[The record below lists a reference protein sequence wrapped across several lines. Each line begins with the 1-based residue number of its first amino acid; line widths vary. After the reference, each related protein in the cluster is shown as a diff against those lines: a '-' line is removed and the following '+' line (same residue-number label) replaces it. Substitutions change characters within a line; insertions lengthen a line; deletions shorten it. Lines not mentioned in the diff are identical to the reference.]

1 VKTKT
6 LLTTALAYQ
15 RAGLSVIPCRRVSK
29 RPLLETWKPY
39 QERRAA
45 TLELLAWFCWPQTD
59 AVAIVTGPISSQL
72 EVIDFDAPEL
82 LQPWYTQVQ
91 ATVPGLLELLPVVRT
106 QSGGYHVYYRRAAE
120 ASAAD
125 PPGNRKLAVDP
136 ARHRQ
141 GGKYTLIETRGAG
154 GYVLAP
160 PSSGYTLL
168 QGDLT
173 QIPLVYPAA
182 YETLLSSA
190 CSFTCAEIAS
200 RGRQFP
206 RSPRP
211 AGARRRPGDDYNARG
226 NLGYVLERHGW
237 RLARYQNE
245 EAYWRRPGKRL
256 GHGATFNY
264 AGSNLFYVFTT
275 NAPPFEP
282 ARSYS
287 RFAVYTLLEHGG
299 DYRQA
304 ALTLGRQGFGQSVK

>member
-1 VKTKT
+1 MKT
-6 LLTTALAYQ
+6 LLPTALAYQ
-15 RAGLSVIPCRRVSK
+15 RAGLSVIPCRRAAK
-29 RPLLETWKPY
+29 RPLVDWKPY
-39 QERRAA
+39 QARRAA
-45 TLELLAWFCWPQTD
+45 TLELLAWFCWSQTD

-82 LQPWYTQVQ
+82 FQPWCNQVQ
-91 ATVPGLLELLPVVRT
+91 AATPGLLELLPIVRT
-106 QSGGYHVYYRRAAE
+106 PSGGYHVYYRRAAE
-120 ASAAD
+120 DTAAAQ
-125 PPGNRKLAVDP
+125 PGNRKLAVDP
-136 ARHRQ
+136 ERHRQ

-173 QIPLVYPAA
+173 QIPLVYPGA

-190 CSFTCAEIAS
+190 RSFSRAPEIAS
-200 RGRQFP
+200 HGMQFP

-211 AGARRRPGDDYNARG
+211 AGARRRPGDDYNVRG
-226 NLGYVLERHGW
+226 NVGFVLEKHGW

-245 EAYWRRPGKRL
+245 EAYWRRPGKRC

-264 AGSNLFYVFTT
+264 AGCNLFYVFTT

-282 ARSYS
+282 ERAYS

-304 ALTLGRQGFGQSVK
+304 ALTLGRQGFGQ